1 MNKRRENCFNIR
13 EWEEETGHEDRS
25 HTHTH
30 THTHTRAHTHTHT
43 RAHTHTHT
51 HKHTHS
57 QRGAKGIKEKEG
69 YRIKT

>member
-1 MNKRRENCFNIR
+1 MNNVMNEYIKNKMYTKINTPTNIYI
-13 EWEEETGHEDRS
+13 
-25 HTHTH
+25 HTHT
-30 THTHTRAHTHTHT
+30 HTHTHT